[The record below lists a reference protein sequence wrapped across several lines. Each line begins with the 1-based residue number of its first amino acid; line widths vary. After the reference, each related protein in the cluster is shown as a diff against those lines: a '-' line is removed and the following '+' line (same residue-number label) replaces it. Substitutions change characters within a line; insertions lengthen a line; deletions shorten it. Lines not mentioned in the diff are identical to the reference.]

1 MSGLVP
7 TITLFVIV
15 RQHLLVLIHPGAT
28 VFLFGWLYL
37 FPKLVRISLIKQNLS
52 IRKVATSLLPFW
64 VLSVLVFSSIFG
76 FIKLVGRRLMSL
88 PGVQNIFEMES
99 FESTILDFVCVSL
112 NKDLKL
118 KLKID
123 GLRSC
128 SGWESSEYT
137 CFLFYKGR
145 LGRRLTGEIW
155 NLRNIGEISK
165 MGREVGRVRENQECF
180 RWGGFSG

>member
-1 MSGLVP
+1 M
-7 TITLFVIV
+7 
-15 RQHLLVLIHPGAT
+15 
-28 VFLFGWLYL
+28 
-37 FPKLVRISLIKQNLS
+37 
-52 IRKVATSLLPFW
+52 
-64 VLSVLVFSSIFG
+64 LVFSSIFG

-128 SGWESSEYT
+128 SG
-137 CFLFYKGR
+137 
-145 LGRRLTGEIW
+145 
-155 NLRNIGEISK
+155 
-165 MGREVGRVRENQECF
+165 
-180 RWGGFSG
+180 